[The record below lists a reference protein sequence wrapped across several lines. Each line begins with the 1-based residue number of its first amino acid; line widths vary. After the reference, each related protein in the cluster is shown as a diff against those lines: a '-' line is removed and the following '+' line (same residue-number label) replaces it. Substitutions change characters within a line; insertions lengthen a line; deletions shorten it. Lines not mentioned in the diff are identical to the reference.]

1 MAHLPSDFFVVH
13 RYGVEWDSFTVATN
27 LLAGKKLLHFH
38 RVICTRIMRVG
49 MTQIHLA
56 DAMHRTHD
64 LSVTLVPFVNECASC
79 KHFAAMSS
87 AFRHILA
94 R

>member
-1 MAHLPSDFFVVH
+1 
-13 RYGVEWDSFTVATN
+13 
-27 LLAGKKLLHFH
+27 
-38 RVICTRIMRVG
+38 MRVG

-94 R
+94 REWN

>member
-1 MAHLPSDFFVVH
+1 
-13 RYGVEWDSFTVATN
+13 
-27 LLAGKKLLHFH
+27 
-38 RVICTRIMRVG
+38 
-49 MTQIHLA
+49 MTQTSVA
-56 DAMHRTHD
+56 YAMHRTHD
-64 LSVTLVPFVNECASC
+64 LSVTLVSFVNECASC